1 MYIEISTKVLT
12 LVKFR
17 KKPRNEIISKQK
29 QNNNFAIA
37 YPHEF
42 KQEF

>member
-1 MYIEISTKVLT
+1 LKLAQ
-12 LVKFR
+12 KFNTSKIQE